1 MLAVVVNLSR
11 LKAVFDTDA
20 IAGFIQERLMLIL
33 EVSVLTWSILAVLA
47 LILPKLI
54 PTHVERGRV
63 GSFPGKRP
71 RKPGCARRELY
82 PGARNSYLPQFLL
95 RYLGCRA
102 ATSRPGIS
110 RRLPSK
116 RSAG

>member
-1 MLAVVVNLSR
+1 MLALVVNLSR

-20 IAGFIQERLMLIL
+20 SACFIQDRLMLIL
-33 EVSVLTWSILAVLA
+33 GVSVLAWLILALLA
-47 LILPKLI
+47 FVLPKLT
-54 PTHVERGRV
+54 PKQVEWGV
-63 GSFPGKRP
+63 GSLFQGKRP
-71 RKPGCARRELY
+71 RKPGCARRESY

-102 ATSRPGIS
+102 TTSRPGIS